1 MSVAADL
8 QPVRQDETL
17 ERQVLG
23 GAIALDLAGAYSERL
38 RPEDFADP
46 RHGAIWSAAV
56 SASSAGRVSIPAV
69 VSALRASRRIN
80 AVGGQGYVSSLLPYA
95 ATCAEDFESA
105 VREFAGGAMARRL
118 RVAALR
124 VASRSADDGVSADE
138 LGPWALAEIGAAT
151 SRADSADAVGIDRVI
166 DEHWTEHERVRRLGT
181 VQGVT
186 TGLASLDGAISRLRP
201 AQLVLVAARPGGAKT
216 SLAVHAAHAVAA
228 GGGRALVWS
237 LEMPRRDLGRRLLCS
252 EARVS
257 ITATINN
264 SVTEDESRRLVAASQ
279 RLGALRSRLAFFD
292 DEATFEDIEAGTL
305 REHQRDPVS
314 LVVIDH
320 LQHVSWSRHTRDE
333 RQHLGRV
340 AKGAK
345 KLAKKIDAPVLL
357 LSQLA
362 RKVEERDNKRPMLS
376 DLFGSGEIEAAAD
389 VVLGIYR
396 DEYYD
401 PHSADRGIAEV
412 LVLKQRDGP
421 TGAVRARF
429 EREFTRFCD
438 LDADEW
444 TNEGSEGA

>member
-1 MSVAADL
+1 
-8 QPVRQDETL
+8 
-17 ERQVLG
+17 
-23 GAIALDLAGAYSERL
+23 
-38 RPEDFADP
+38 
-46 RHGAIWSAAV
+46 
-56 SASSAGRVSIPAV
+56 
-69 VSALRASRRIN
+69 
-80 AVGGQGYVSSLLPYA
+80 
-95 ATCAEDFESA
+95 
-105 VREFAGGAMARRL
+105 
-118 RVAALR
+118 
-124 VASRSADDGVSADE
+124 
-138 LGPWALAEIGAAT
+138 
-151 SRADSADAVGIDRVI
+151 
-166 DEHWTEHERVRRLGT
+166 
-181 VQGVT
+181 
-186 TGLASLDGAISRLRP
+186 
-201 AQLVLVAARPGGAKT
+201 
-216 SLAVHAAHAVAA
+216 
-228 GGGRALVWS
+228 
-237 LEMPRRDLGRRLLCS
+237 MPRRDLGRRLLCS

-444 TNEGSEGA
+444 TNEGSEGV